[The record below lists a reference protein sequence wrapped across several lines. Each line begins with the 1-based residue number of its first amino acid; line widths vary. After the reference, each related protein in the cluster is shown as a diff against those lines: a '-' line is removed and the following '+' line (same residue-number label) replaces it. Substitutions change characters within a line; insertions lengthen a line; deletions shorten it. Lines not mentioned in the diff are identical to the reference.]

1 MDESMLA
8 MARGNY
14 GYGRWEAPY
23 WFMGPEQGMGPH
35 ENNDLNLRV
44 QTWLDLGSREL
55 NDCREFHC
63 RIHETRWHCKKPKV
77 QLQRTWRPL
86 LLLLMTFLDGQAD
99 YVKAGNESL
108 RIYQRDRWGSLEE
121 RLGETCVIELS
132 GLAAPNAKKAK
143 DTGMLLPSRI
153 EHMCGKIRNYRPKL
167 VVMYGREQKDS
178 WNAIGRA
185 IAGCEF
191 PLDDSAPGQLPKTNV
206 LRHGPTILVC
216 TPHPSRPIK
225 DGTVYLG
232 NEYWIRLGK
241 ALRSLALG
249 S

>member
-1 MDESMLA
+1 MDENMLA

-14 GYGRWEAPY
+14 GYGRWEADY
-23 WFMGPEQGMGPH
+23 WFIGPEQGMGPH
-35 ENNDLNLRV
+35 EKDLDQRV
-44 QTWLDLGSREL
+44 KAWLDLGSREL

-63 RIHETRWHCKKPKV
+63 RIRETRWHCKKPKV

-86 LLLLMTFLDGQAD
+86 LLLMMTFLDGQAED
-99 YVKAGNESL
+99 RKADNESL

-121 RLGETCVIELS
+121 KVGETCLIELS

-143 DTGMLLPSRI
+143 DTGNLLPGRI
-153 EHMCGKIRNYRPKL
+153 GHMCGKIRDYRPEL

-191 PLDDSAPGQLPKTNV
+191 PPDESAPDQLPKTNV
-206 LRHGPTILVC
+206 LRSGHTILVC

-225 DGTVYLG
+225 EGTLYLG
-232 NEYWIRLGK
+232 NEYWTRLGR
-241 ALRSLALG
+241 ALRSLAAG
-249 S
+249 V